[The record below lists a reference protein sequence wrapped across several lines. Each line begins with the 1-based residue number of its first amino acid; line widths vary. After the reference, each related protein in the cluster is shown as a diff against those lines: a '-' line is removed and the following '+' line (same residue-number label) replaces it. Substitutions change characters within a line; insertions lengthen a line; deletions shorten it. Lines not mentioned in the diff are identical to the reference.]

1 MELHN
6 FSSGIFQLACP
17 EKNLKDISKA
27 KFWRGKEEKR
37 PKKGGEKGKKKVWS
51 KSDTLWRW
59 LGLVENESD
68 AHIWL
73 WIVTVHH
80 VNLSFL
86 RHTIRWSTLK
96 SLVCP
101 PFHTAIKFFCQN

>member
-37 PKKGGEKGKKKVWS
+37 PKKGGEKGKKKV
-51 KSDTLWRW
+51 
-59 LGLVENESD
+59 
-68 AHIWL
+68 
-73 WIVTVHH
+73 
-80 VNLSFL
+80 
-86 RHTIRWSTLK
+86 
-96 SLVCP
+96 
-101 PFHTAIKFFCQN
+101 